1 MNIWINEQVVIVIH
15 LHTLCR
21 ACNVFCL
28 QSVVL
33 LSTGFLTQ
41 CLKQGRGE
49 WEHRCSWV
57 ALLQRKNDLCLKM
70 PPLSVF
76 SASCYAPVP
85 SFFFLQWLPCWHKDL
100 PFAQMASSRGPPPQ
114 HTHTSYVSEVL
125 PPWVCLRCSFGL
137 YAQLKRKIGAERWAS
152 VLPET
157 PKSNRYENIWPS
169 LSLLSVVR
177 MTQDQNFK
185 LPDTI
190 LDTSVNPLKTEWR
203 RQPPG
208 VAYLT

>member
-33 LSTGFLTQ
+33 LSMGFLTQ

-100 PFAQMASSRGPPPQ
+100 PFAQMASSRGPPPK
-114 HTHTSYVSEVL
+114 HTHT
-125 PPWVCLRCSFGL
+125 PPMSVKCCPPECVWDAALVCMPNWKERLEQRDGHLYCPRHQSQTDMKTSGL
-137 YAQLKRKIGAERWAS
+137 L
-152 VLPET
+152 
-157 PKSNRYENIWPS
+157 
-169 LSLLSVVR
+169 
-177 MTQDQNFK
+177 
-185 LPDTI
+185 
-190 LDTSVNPLKTEWR
+190 
-203 RQPPG
+203 
-208 VAYLT
+208 